1 MMCPTKGGGD
11 SRSIIEELYY
21 GNIVPTDRDVVK
33 GGEYAHLLHLL
44 SRNSTELEDTLTEAQ
59 KEVFE
64 KYNDCYA
71 EISDANEV
79 TAFMLGFKIGLRLA
93 VESMSDAREITEPKM
108 K

>member
-1 MMCPTKGGGD
+1 M
-11 SRSIIEELYY
+11 RSIIEELYY

-44 SRNSTELEDTLTEAQ
+44 SRNSTELEESLTEAQ

-71 EISDANEV
+71 EISDANV
-79 TAFMLGFKIGLRLA
+79 VAAFTLGFKIGLRLA
-93 VESMSDAREITEPKM
+93 VESMRDACEITEPKM
-108 K
+108 N

>member
-1 MMCPTKGGGD
+1 M
-11 SRSIIEELYY
+11 RSIIEELYY

-33 GGEYAHLLHLL
+33 GGEYAHLLHLF

-71 EISDANEV
+71 EISDANEAM
-79 TAFMLGFKIGLRLA
+79 AFTLGFKIGLRLA
-93 VESMSDAREITEPKM
+93 VEAMSDSREITEPKM

>member
-1 MMCPTKGGGD
+1 M
-11 SRSIIEELYY
+11 RSIIEELYY
-21 GNIVPTDRDVVK
+21 GNIAPSDRDVVK

-44 SRNSTELEDTLTEAQ
+44 SRNSTELEDTMMEAQ

-64 KYNDCYA
+64 RYNDCYA

-79 TAFMLGFKIGLRLA
+79 TAFTIGFKIGLRLA
-93 VESMSDAREITEPKM
+93 VEAMCDTREITEPKM

>member
-1 MMCPTKGGGD
+1 M
-11 SRSIIEELYY
+11 RSIIEELYY

-44 SRNSTELEDTLTEAQ
+44 SRNSTELKDTLTEAQ

-64 KYNDCYA
+64 RYNDCYA

-79 TAFMLGFKIGLRLA
+79 TAFTIGFKIGLRLA
-93 VESMSDAREITEPKM
+93 AEAMCDAREITEPKM

>member
-1 MMCPTKGGGD
+1 M
-11 SRSIIEELYY
+11 RSIIEELYC

-33 GGEYAHLLHLL
+33 DGEYAHLLHLL

-59 KEVFE
+59 KEAFE

-79 TAFMLGFKIGLRLA
+79 AAFMLGFKIGLRLA
-93 VESMSDAREITEPKM
+93 VESMSDARKITEPKM

>member
-1 MMCPTKGGGD
+1 M
-11 SRSIIEELYY
+11 RSIIEGLYY
-21 GNIVPTDRDVVK
+21 GNIMPTGRDVVK

-44 SRNSTELEDTLTEAQ
+44 SRNSTELEETLTEAQ

-71 EISDANEV
+71 EISDVNEV
-79 TAFMLGFKIGLRLA
+79 TAFTLGFKIGLRLA
-93 VESMSDAREITEPKM
+93 VEAMCDTRDITEPKI

>member
-1 MMCPTKGGGD
+1 M
-11 SRSIIEELYY
+11 RSIIEELYY
-21 GNIVPTDRDVVK
+21 SNITPSDRDMVK
-33 GGEYAHLLHLL
+33 GGECANLLHLL

-71 EISDANEV
+71 EISDANEAM
-79 TAFMLGFKIGLRLA
+79 AFTLGFKIGLRLA
-93 VESMSDAREITEPKM
+93 VEAMSDSREITEPKM

>member
-1 MMCPTKGGGD
+1 M
-11 SRSIIEELYY
+11 RSIIEELYY
-21 GNIVPTDRDVVK
+21 GNTVPTERDVVK
-33 GGEYAHLLHLL
+33 GGEYAHLLHLF

-59 KEVFE
+59 KEAFE

-79 TAFMLGFKIGLRLA
+79 AAFTLGFKIGLRLA

>member
-1 MMCPTKGGGD
+1 M
-11 SRSIIEELYY
+11 RSIIEELYY
-21 GNIVPTDRDVVK
+21 VNIVPTDRDVLK

-44 SRNSTELEDTLTEAQ
+44 SRNSTELEETLTDAQ

-79 TAFMLGFKIGLRLA
+79 AAFTLGFKIGLRLA
-93 VESMSDAREITEPKM
+93 AESMRDSREITESKM

>member
-1 MMCPTKGGGD
+1 M
-11 SRSIIEELYY
+11 RSIIEGLYY

-44 SRNSTELEDTLTEAQ
+44 SRNSTELEETLTEAQ

-71 EISDANEV
+71 DISDINEV
-79 TAFMLGFKIGLRLA
+79 TAFTLVFKIGLRLA
-93 VESMSDAREITEPKM
+93 VEAMGDSREITEHKM